1 MTNEEDAIALF
12 DMTLTLAARLDFY
25 SSEAIAL
32 LKGRLVNADLEPQ
45 QLAPLLQF
53 IDAMRAD

>member
-1 MTNEEDAIALF
+1 MTNEEDAIALY
-12 DMTLTLAARLDFY
+12 DMTVTLAARLDLY
-25 SSEAIAL
+25 NSEAIAL
-32 LKGRLVNADLEPQ
+32 LKGRLVNTDFEPQ